1 MRANWRKYKNHVI
14 ELCGAMTIIL
24 FSYVKFGLCID
35 MFFYGG
41 LLSLL
46 FFISIVDIR
55 TCNIPNRYIII
66 GCVWAMSFNML
77 DKGID
82 IIDGIY
88 GGLVGGASILAI
100 SLISVLL
107 FQKPGMGGGDVK
119 LMAMAGLFI
128 GWELTLLSIV
138 LAIYIAGII
147 FIILLLANKISKDDY
162 LPFGPYLAIGV
173 VLSLFLGDSI
183 IDWYTGMLLP

>member
-1 MRANWRKYKNHVI
+1 MRANWRKHKNHVI

-55 TCNIPNRYIII
+55 TCKIPNRYIII